1 MQNVFIF
8 WYPHII
14 TNGKLRI
21 FKIVFFINFNIY
33 FWFYIRRLYFNSS
46 IIFIVVFFIFF
57 AVEVLYLQILFF
69 RILINLSPTTGFPS
83 LFVEYIAISFF
94 QPWFQLF
101 AVKFT
106 AFINPPDSII
116 FFQKTSEMA
125 IKSFC
130 VLKEQRNRIFLKYE
144 DPKHC
149 LWKINAIFIF
159 QYFDSCFV

>member
-14 TNGKLRI
+14 TNGKFRI

-57 AVEVLYLQILFF
+57 DVEVLYLQILFF

-106 AFINPPDSII
+106 AFINTPDSII
-116 FFQKTSEMA
+116 FFFKKRQKWQLNR
-125 IKSFC
+125 F
-130 VLKEQRNRIFLKYE
+130 VFWRNNQSYFPKIWRPQTLPMKDKCDFHFSIF
-144 DPKHC
+144 
-149 LWKINAIFIF
+149 W
-159 QYFDSCFV
+159 